1 MPGLFDPLAIRELTF
16 ANPIRLSLRAGWVFV
31 SPMCQLLKSLALA
44 LAVSVASNA
53 LAQDEPRPRPTWQDA
68 MAKGMVP
75 YHQLTVDDF
84 PIDNKAHPENN
95 FYINTATAPQYHF
108 ILKPYNGFVYAAIDE
123 WMVFSGLDKNG
134 TSRKSR
140 FKAMQAA
147 LPYAQAILDIN
158 EIHAR
163 QLAALKPGEL
173 PSARGNTQEEARTQL
188 TVKLKEFLAAK
199 YKETHAEADAFMKA
213 TGNDA
218 NKKKVRELATEIRK
232 RLEATPATTVPFPD
246 APAPGSSPVVTPAPL
261 PAATATPVPS
271 PSSTTPKM

>member
-1 MPGLFDPLAIRELTF
+1 MR
-16 ANPIRLSLRAGWVFV
+16 
-31 SPMCQLLKSLALA
+31 QQLKSLALA
-44 LAVSVASNA
+44 VAVAVASNA
-53 LAQDEPRPRPTWQDA
+53 LSQDEPRPRPTWQDA
-68 MAKGMVP
+68 MAKGMAP

-84 PIDNKAHPENN
+84 PINNKEHPQND

-140 FKAMQAA
+140 FKAIQAA

-163 QLAALKPGEL
+163 QIAALKPGEL
-173 PSARGNTQEEARTQL
+173 PSARGNTLEEARTLL

-199 YKETHAEADAFMKA
+199 YKETHAEAEAFMKA
-213 TGNDA
+213 TGHNV
-218 NKKKVRELATEIRK
+218 NKKKVRELAAEIRK

-246 APAPGSSPVVTPAPL
+246 APAPGSSPVAPPAPVPNAS
-261 PAATATPVPS
+261 PAASASPIPS
-271 PSSTTPKM
+271 PSSTIPKL

>member
-1 MPGLFDPLAIRELTF
+1 M
-16 ANPIRLSLRAGWVFV
+16 RLR
-31 SPMCQLLKSLALA
+31 SLALA
-44 LAVSVASNA
+44 FALGVAANA

-68 MAKGMVP
+68 MAKGMAP

-84 PIDNKAHPENN
+84 PINNKAHPQDN

-108 ILKPYNGFVYAAIDE
+108 ILKPYNGFIYAAIDE

-163 QLAALKPGEL
+163 QIAALKPGEL
-173 PSARGNTQEEARTQL
+173 PSARGNTVEEARTQL
-188 TVKLKEFLAAK
+188 TVKLKEFLAVK
-199 YKETHAEADAFMKA
+199 YKEGEAEAEAFMKA
-213 TGNDA
+213 TGHNA
-218 NKKKVRELATEIRK
+218 NKKKVRELMAEIRK

-246 APAPGSSPVVTPAPL
+246 APAPGSSPVLTPTPIPPVS
-261 PAATATPVPS
+261 PAATGTTV
-271 PSSTTPKM
+271 SSTSSTAPKL